1 MDERLIYINIGW
13 MKTYRG
19 DPGDPTLG
27 GHGYLRKNVLGHESW
42 NFLDT
47 DGRLYGYIP
56 RSANVLLNRLGA
68 DRRAT
73 ELEDVTVI
81 WLARSPYGL
90 KRTYVV
96 GWYRGATIGKKHD
109 HYKIDR
115 PGIGVVEYQITAP
128 ASGALLLPPDQR
140 TFQIPTAK
148 EKGNLGQSPIWYGN
162 PAFNDR
168 VREYLAHDGVVSPM
182 GGGTSKGGTPKQP
195 DPLIRKLVEVA
206 AVKHAV
212 AHYTSVAGGSR
223 KVRSVEKDGVGWDLE
238 VVAGDTMLKVEVKGL
253 SGSNLCVELTPNEHA
268 KMQHADNR
276 AMYVVYVVTEAL
288 TNPRSHVFYYNA
300 EASKRSQHVWQTHD
314 GLALKIDPLIGARLT
329 IAA

>member
-27 GHGYLRKNVLGHESW
+27 GHGYLRKNFQGHETW

-47 DGRLYGYIP
+47 NGRLYGYIP
-56 RSANVLLNRLGA
+56 RSANVLLVRLGA

-73 ELEDVTVI
+73 ELEDVTVV
-81 WLARSPYGL
+81 WLARSPID

-96 GWYRGATIGKKHD
+96 GWYRGATVGKKHD

-115 PGIGVVEYQITAP
+115 PGIGAVEYQITAP

-140 TFQIPTAK
+140 TFRIPTAK

-162 PAFNDR
+162 PGFNDR
-168 VREYLAHDGVVSPM
+168 VREYLAHDGVVSPP

-195 DPLIRKLVEVA
+195 DPLIRKLVELA
-206 AVKHAV
+206 AVQHAV
-212 AHYTSVAGGSR
+212 DHYTSVAGGSR
-223 KVRSVEKDGVGWDLE
+223 TVRSVEKDGVGWDLE

-253 SGSNLCVELTPNEHA
+253 SGSNLCVELTPNEHG

-329 IAA
+329 IAS